1 MCTLQNDGYATNV
14 YYNRHWSN
22 FPAQLSYISM
32 KKLCKTFVTKQTAL
46 KGHWVIAPD
55 DYITPLTLVL
65 IESKYK

>member
-1 MCTLQNDGYATNV
+1 MLQNDGYATNV

-32 KKLCKTFVTKQTAL
+32 KKLWKKKTAL

-55 DYITPLTLVL
+55 DYITPLTLLL